1 MWDFFEQPWTLLG
14 AAVLVLFGVLTF
26 RSIWSEKRRW
36 WQWLLPLGVAALA
49 FGLDLGVATDLE
61 KINGIIRTGIRAG
74 EQEDCVTIARLIA
87 PDYADSFHKSKQ
99 TLMIRCREKLV
110 PPAIE
115 QIRRLDT
122 IVDISAPRATAT
134 FTMLMKFDKDSYWA
148 SAYKQ
153 YALVKIQLY
162 LRRQP
167 DKTWL
172 VHRAEVLEVDK
183 APANWGMAKNPAG
196 SFHRAL
202 SGGAGGR
209 DGGLPVQRVVA
220 MAVEGDAGQG

>member
-1 MWDFFEQPWTLLG
+1 MWDFFEQPWTLLA

-49 FGLDLGVATDLE
+49 LGLDLGVATDLE
-61 KINGIIRTGIRAG
+61 KINGIITTAIRAA

-99 TLMIRCREKLV
+99 ALMIRCRDRLV

-115 QIRRLDT
+115 QIRKLDT
-122 IVDISAPRATAT
+122 IVEISPPRATAT

-148 SAYKQ
+148 NAYKQ
-153 YALVKIQLY
+153 YALVKMQLY
-162 LRRQP
+162 LRKQP

-172 VHRAEVLEVDK
+172 VQRAEVLEVDK
-183 APANWGMAKNPAG
+183 TSVSWRVAKKPAG
-196 SFHRAL
+196 SFHGAR
-202 SGGAGGR
+202 SGGAGRR
-209 DGGLPVQRVVA
+209 DGRLPVHRIVA
-220 MAVEGDAGQG
+220 VTIENEAGQG

>member
-26 RSIWSEKRRW
+26 RSVWSERRRW

-49 FGLDLGVATDLE
+49 LGLDFGVATDLE
-61 KINGIIRTGIRAG
+61 KINGIVRTGIRAA

-99 TLMIRCREKLV
+99 ALMARCRDRLV

-115 QIRRLDT
+115 QIRKLDV
-122 IVDISAPRATAT
+122 IVEISPPRATAT

-153 YALVKIQLY
+153 YALVKMQFY
-162 LRRQP
+162 LRKRP
-167 DKTWL
+167 DKSWL
-172 VHRAEVLEVDK
+172 IQRAEVLEVDK
-183 APANWGMAKNPAG
+183 TSVGWRVAKNPAG
-196 SFHRAL
+196 SLHGARP
-202 SGGAGGR
+202 GGAGRR
-209 DGGLPVQRVVA
+209 DGRLPERRVA
-220 MAVEGDAGQG
+220 AGAIQDQAGQR